1 MWQHR
6 NGVLHHPS
14 HPWRQKLTQD
24 LNSRIEES
32 FALFCEADYLLV
44 DRRLFLSTAEH
55 MLQHYSEEQKQ
66 QWLESVAMARMRS
79 TQTHDTSM
87 TSSRLCMKNWLL
99 QSTTTVGAPTGAAT
113 TATTAT
119 DATDATGVIT
129 TA

>member
-14 HPWRQKLTQD
+14 HPWRQKLIKD
-24 LNSRIEES
+24 RNSRIEEY
-32 FALFCEADYLLV
+32 FASFCEAEYLLA
-44 DRRLFLSTAEH
+44 DHRLFLSTAEH

-87 TSSRLCMKNWLL
+87 TSSRLFMQNWLL
-99 QSTTTVGAPTGAAT
+99 QSTTTVGAATGAAT
-113 TATTAT
+113 TATTVT
-119 DATDATGVIT
+119 DATDATGAIT